1 MNTRSKVVGYDLSTL
16 LGFLVGLLIFL
27 ASLWVVRNQRAY
39 LNTQTQTNHFHWQS
53 IEPDFSA
60 KTLILKT
67 Q

>member
-1 MNTRSKVVGYDLSTL
+1 MNTRSKVIGYDLTTL

-39 LNTQTQTNHFHWQS
+39 LNQQSQTNHFHWQS
-53 IEPDFSA
+53 TEQGFSA
-60 KTLILKT
+60 QTLILKA